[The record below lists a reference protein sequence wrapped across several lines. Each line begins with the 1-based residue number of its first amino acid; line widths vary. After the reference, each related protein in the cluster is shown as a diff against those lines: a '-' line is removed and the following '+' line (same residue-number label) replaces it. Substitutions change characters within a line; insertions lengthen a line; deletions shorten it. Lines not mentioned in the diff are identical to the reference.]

1 MKKDGK
7 GDSGN
12 QLIISFCRYLK
23 NYKLHCCALSL
34 CILLTLSTLAF
45 QPIIWSSLLS
55 TLYRK
60 NFEQFKVTLIITVI
74 FYLLKILISYLQSR
88 VTIYLKVNLVRDLQN
103 NLFQKLLNKQMK
115 YFDNTPIGKTMSVL
129 STDIEQAVEILFGK
143 LLPASVSCLQ
153 VLLFLILM
161 LNLSFLLTLFSLLS
175 LPVIIIYY
183 NKKMRQ
189 VRSQQVDVKESND
202 SVLSFIQQSI
212 LGMKVVKTLGVK
224 EAQNTQFTNLVN
236 FKKKN
241 VYSLQTLIVIF
252 QTFIS
257 MLGVL
262 GEIANY
268 LLGGYFVFIGSLTV
282 EGFIQFSSYSQEFN
296 SSSLSVTN
304 IAGSYQQLL
313 VSLDRIESIKNNGLD
328 DEHFGDVFINDYK
341 NPSLKLVD
349 VKCEKMG
356 RIILDDINLE
366 LNDIGLY
373 VFMGDSGSGKTTLIN
388 HILKLYDVMSGEI
401 LINDKSIDMISEK
414 SLRDEISLVNQQ
426 VFSFCGSIIDNFRYV
441 SPRIKLSEI
450 RDYCS
455 ECGIDREIMDLPK
468 QYETKILENGN
479 NFSVGQL
486 QRLSIAIALAKDTSI
501 IVFDEPTSALDSSNR
516 LKIKAIIDRL
526 SLSKMVILI
535 THDTDIVENA
545 VAKFSIKEKQI
556 YQMN

>member
-1 MKKDGK
+1 M
-7 GDSGN
+7 
-12 QLIISFCRYLK
+12 
-23 NYKLHCCALSL
+23 LSM
-34 CILLTLSTLAF
+34 CILLTLSTLAI

-60 NFEQFKVTLIITVI
+60 NFEQFKFTLIIAVI
-74 FYLLKILISYLQSR
+74 FYLLKLLISYFQSR
-88 VTIYLKVNLVRDLQN
+88 VTIYLKVNLVRDIQN
-103 NLFQKLLNKQMK
+103 NLFQKLLHKQMK
-115 YFDNTPIGKTMSVL
+115 YFDSTPIGKTISVL

-161 LNLSFLLTLFSLLS
+161 LKLSFLLTVFSLLS
-175 LPVIIIYY
+175 LPIIIIYY

-189 VRSQQVDVKESND
+189 VRVQQVNVKESND

-212 LGMKVVKTLGVK
+212 LGMKIVKTLGVK
-224 EAQNTQFTNLVN
+224 ESQNIQFTNLVN
-236 FKKKN
+236 LKKKN
-241 VYSLQTLIVIF
+241 SYSLQTFIVIF
-252 QTFIS
+252 QTLIS

-268 LLGGYFVFIGSLTV
+268 LLGGYFVFVGSLTV
-282 EGFIQFSSYSQEFN
+282 EGFIQFSSYSQQFN

-304 IAGSYQQLL
+304 IAGNYQQLL
-313 VSLDRIESIKNNGLD
+313 VSLDRIESIKNNKTD
-328 DEHFGDVFINDYK
+328 DENFGDSLVNHWK
-341 NPSLKLVD
+341 SPSLKLID

-356 RIILDDINLE
+356 RIILDDVNLE
-366 LNDIGLY
+366 INSIGLY

-388 HILKLYDVMSGEI
+388 HILKLYDVKSGEI
-401 LINDKSIDMISEK
+401 LINGKSINMISEK

-426 VFSFCGSIIDNFRYV
+426 IFSFSGSIIDNFRYV
-441 SPRIKLSEI
+441 NPKIKLSEI
-450 RDYCS
+450 REYCS
-455 ECGIDREIMDLPK
+455 ECGIDSEIMDLSK

-501 IVFDEPTSALDSSNR
+501 IVFDEPTSALDSSNSS
-516 LKIKAIIDRL
+516 KVKAIIDRL

-535 THDTDIVENA
+535 THDTNIAKNA
-545 VAKFSIKEKQI
+545 VAKFLIKEKQI